1 MKKDRHV
8 IERPH
13 GAGIGSLKS
22 YGLGFILC
30 ALLTSAAFVSS
41 YYKLFTGGPL
51 IAIVVGFGFLQLVIQ
66 LILFIH
72 INTDSRPRWNTIV
85 FFFMLLIGALIVLGS
100 LWIMA
105 NLDYRLMSGG
115 GY

>member
-1 MKKDRHV
+1 MKKDPHI

-22 YGLGFILC
+22 YGLGFILS
-30 ALLTSAAFVSS
+30 ALLTLAAFASS
-41 YYKLFTGGPL
+41 YYKLFTGGL
-51 IAIVVGFGFLQLVIQ
+51 LVAIVVGFGTLQLVIQ

-72 INTDSRPRWNTIV
+72 INIDTRPRWNTIV
-85 FFFMLLIGALIVLGS
+85 FFFMLLIGALVVLGS

-105 NLDYRLMSGG
+105 SLDYRLMDGE